1 MLIHGNVND
10 NLRNGTAGDDTFAM
24 FQGGDDTVSGLG
36 GADTFMFRAA
46 FTASDRI
53 DGGGD
58 HDKLILKGDYS
69 TGVVFE
75 AATLVDVEEI
85 RIGKG
90 NDYVL
95 TTHDATVAAGQTL
108 QVNGFRMQA
117 ADVLV
122 FDGSAETD
130 GAFWITSGAG
140 DDRITGGDG
149 ADVLRPGSGNDTVD
163 GGGGDDA
170 ISVTF
175 FNESDSIVG
184 GDGDD
189 RLVITGNGIDDAV
202 FMNSDTLDSVET
214 MVLRP
219 GFDGQ
224 FIMHDANVAA
234 GERLNVNGLDAARLV
249 FDGSSETD
257 GRFVISGSGGAD
269 TLSGGDRKDR
279 FNLAAG
285 GDDNVSGGDDDDAF
299 YMGGQFTGLDAVSG
313 GAGTDTVYMDGLD
326 AADALSFTATTMTGV
341 DRLVLADA
349 DYFSGFVTDDATV
362 AAAAMLAVEAG
373 GLTTNALA
381 WNGSAETDGA
391 FSITGGGGADQ
402 LQGGAGADVLIG
414 NGGGDTLRGHGG
426 GDQLTGGAGADTFQ
440 HDAVADSD
448 FPGFDTITGL
458 NADED
463 RFDLTGVSGGSVT
476 EVDLVSVT
484 LGGAA
489 SFSNYVDAGC
499 SAAGNPIAGAVAI
512 TMNGGPAAGHVILFV
527 DASGNGVFDEGDDYL
542 FDITGYT
549 GTLDIGDFI

>member
-1 MLIHGNVND
+1 
-10 NLRNGTAGDDTFAM
+10 
-24 FQGGDDTVSGLG
+24 
-36 GADTFMFRAA
+36 
-46 FTASDRI
+46 
-53 DGGGD
+53 
-58 HDKLILKGDYS
+58 
-69 TGVVFE
+69 
-75 AATLVDVEEI
+75 
-85 RIGKG
+85 
-90 NDYVL
+90 
-95 TTHDATVAAGQTL
+95 
-108 QVNGFRMQA
+108 
-117 ADVLV
+117 
-122 FDGSAETD
+122 
-130 GAFWITSGAG
+130 
-140 DDRITGGDG
+140 
-149 ADVLRPGSGNDTVD
+149 
-163 GGGGDDA
+163 
-170 ISVTF
+170 
-175 FNESDSIVG
+175 
-184 GDGDD
+184 
-189 RLVITGNGIDDAV
+189 
-202 FMNSDTLDSVET
+202 
-214 MVLRP
+214 
-219 GFDGQ
+219 
-224 FIMHDANVAA
+224 MHDANVAA

-440 HDAVADSD
+440 YDAVADSD

-527 DASGNGVFDEGDDYL
+527 DASGNGVFDEGGDYL